1 MVLVSQT
8 ELIKKAIAGSVVSFP
23 TDTVPAL
30 AVIPKRAELLYRV
43 KQRPATKPLILM
55 GASLKDL
62 LPYVTGTEAER
73 QNWKAIADKYFPG
86 ALTLV
91 LPKSELVPAAINPTE
106 SQTIGIRIPDSQT
119 AREILQHT
127 GVLATTSANLSGQA
141 SLITTEEIERVFPQI
156 AVLQVRSPDRAKGSG
171 LPSTIVK
178 WTADGWQLLR
188 QGSIIFDVSSTH
200 ES

>member
-8 ELIKKAIAGSVVSFP
+8 ELIKKAIAGLVVSFP

-43 KQRPATKPLILM
+43 KQRPTTKPLILM

-62 LPYVTGTEAER
+62 LPYVRGTEAER
-73 QNWKAIADKYFPG
+73 QNWKAIANKYFPG

-91 LPKSELVPAAINPTE
+91 LPKSELVPAAMNPTE

-141 SLITTEEIERVFPQI
+141 SLIATEEIERIFPQV
-156 AVLQVRSPDRAKGSG
+156 AVLKRSPEAIKGSG

-178 WTADGWQLLR
+178 WTTDGWQLLR
-188 QGSIIFDVSSTH
+188 QGSIKFDVSSTTN
-200 ES
+200 

>member
-1 MVLVSQT
+1 MIVPQT
-8 ELIKKAIAGSVVSFP
+8 ELIEKAIAGSVVSFP

-30 AVIPKRAELLYRV
+30 AAIPKRAELLYRV

-55 GASLKDL
+55 GASLTDL
-62 LPYVTGTEAER
+62 FPYVTGTEAEQR
-73 QNWKAIADKYFPG
+73 NWKAIANKYFPG

-91 LPKSELVPAAINPTE
+91 LPKSELVPAAMNPTE
-106 SQTIGIRIPDSQT
+106 TKTIGIRIPDSQT
-119 AREILQHT
+119 AREILQQT

-141 SLITTEEIERVFPQI
+141 SLRKTEEINRVFPQI
-156 AVLQVRSPDRAKGSG
+156 AVLQVRSPEQVKGSG

-188 QGSIIFDVSSTH
+188 QGSINFD
-200 ES
+200 E